1 MNKQN
6 KTSISWLNDNFCGHS
21 RVSNSLI
28 DYLKVSSLP
37 KEQGTERKSEE
48 TAKVK

>member
-37 KEQGTERKSEE
+37 KEQGTERSQK
-48 TAKVK
+48 KQPK